1 MRDAITL
8 SIALSLFLSIV
19 LPLSP
24 SLRLAYPLHRHY
36 SAHFVLYYLTFCQ
49 DFVQCTYL
57 LYLYLHV
64 LFY

>member
-8 SIALSLFLSIV
+8 SIALS
-19 LPLSP
+19 P
-24 SLRLAYPLHRHY
+24 SLRLAYPLPRHY